1 MLRRFDQFQWG
12 PLNAVRLNELVDAIT
27 RLQQQVAQFVPTR
40 ERGKDMI
47 LARVASE
54 GIRLQ
59 DDGEGIKAVSYEFDE
74 VGMSIVP
81 DGPTGPNSR
90 MEYAAI
96 PGGVSSDGGAVL
108 LCLDESASMNLG
120 DIVVAHY
127 APMIVAHADRAKR
140 VVYIV
145 RESKGGSVV
154 VCQVVGGGGTGYK
167 CDIQGTGE
175 RITVENL
182 YETAGYYGALDEQP
196 ECAALS
202 PLGIPD
208 GSRIWAFK
216 YAGLWYTMT
225 PTAFSVTCT
234 CNDETTPQGVAR
246 LQAAMESKAATAMLD
261 IQRGLY

>member
-1 MLRRFDQFQWG
+1 MLRRFEQFQWG
-12 PLNAVRLNELVDAIT
+12 PLNATRLNELVDSIT
-27 RLQQQVAQFVPTR
+27 SLQQQVRQMQSKQEP
-40 ERGKDMI
+40 GKDMI
-47 LARVASE
+47 LARIGGD

-59 DDGEGIKAVSYEFDE
+59 DGGEGLKAVSYEFAE

-81 DGPTGPNSR
+81 DGPTGPESR

-108 LCLDESASMNLG
+108 LCLDDAVTLNRG

-127 APMIVAHADRAKR
+127 APMIVAHSDRTKR

-145 RESKGGSVV
+145 RESKGGATV
-154 VCQVVGGGGTGYK
+154 VCQVVGGGASGYD
-167 CDIQGTGE
+167 CDVEGTGE
-175 RITVENL
+175 RISVENL

-202 PLGIPD
+202 PLAIPD
-208 GSRIWAFK
+208 GSRIWAFN
-216 YAGLWYTMT
+216 YGGRWYTMT
-225 PTAFSVTCT
+225 PTAFSVSCT

-246 LQAAMESKAATAMLD
+246 LEAAMESKAATAMLD